1 MNTNTAIHDTA
12 PATTTSRTRSIWVT
26 GAVAG
31 VAGAVGASAVYLVA
45 RAADVPLTVQGKTFP
60 TLAFPQV
67 TLIATLIGVII
78 AIVVSRRSTHPRRSF
93 VAVTVALTVV
103 SLIPPLAL
111 DAGTATK
118 VTLEIAHLVAAA
130 IIIPIFARALSADR

>member
-1 MNTNTAIHDTA
+1 
-12 PATTTSRTRSIWVT
+12 
-26 GAVAG
+26 VAG
-31 VAGAVGASAVYLVA
+31 VAGAVGVSAVYLLA
-45 RAADVPLTVQGKTFP
+45 RAADVPLTVQGKAFP
-60 TLAFPQV
+60 ALAFPQV
-67 TLIATLIGVII
+67 TLMATLIGVII

-130 IIIPIFARALSADR
+130 IIIPILARALSADR